1 MSFSRRISS
10 PYVSGE
16 TAWLRGNLHTHTTES
31 DGSLSPQAAVAA
43 YAALGYDFLM
53 ISDHDRLTPVDTLDP
68 CGMTLIQG
76 NEITGGG
83 PHVLHVG
90 AREVVQP
97 LPDRQ
102 AVIDAILA
110 DGGLAVMNHPNWE
123 THFNH
128 CPQSLLERL
137 TGYMGIEVFNGVT
150 LHAEGSPYAMN
161 RWDMLLSQGR
171 RVWGFAHDDC
181 HAEMHHGMGW
191 NMVQGGDRSPEALL
205 YALKNGRFYASTGAV
220 ISRIDTDG
228 GVLRI
233 QSPNAQAWHVCAD
246 HGRVIARAAG
256 NTLTYSV
263 PELFDTTYLRV
274 ECFGPGAA
282 MAWTQPFF
290 LH

>member
-10 PYVSGE
+10 PYASGE
-16 TAWLRGNLHTHTTES
+16 TAWLRGNLHTHTTDS
-31 DGSLSPQAAVAA
+31 DGNLSPQQTVAA
-43 YAALGYDFLM
+43 YAAMGYDFLM
-53 ISDHDRLTPVDTLDP
+53 ISDHDRMTPVDTLDP
-68 CGMTLIQG
+68 CGMVLMQG
-76 NEITGGG
+76 NEITSGG

-90 AREVVQP
+90 AREVVEP

-123 THFNH
+123 AHFNH
-128 CPQSLLERL
+128 CPQSVLERL

-150 LHAEGSPYAMN
+150 LHAEGCPYAMD

-171 RVWGFAHDDC
+171 RVWGFAHDDN
-181 HAEMHHGMGW
+181 HADEHRGLGW
-191 NMVQGGDRSPEALL
+191 IMVQGGERSPEALL

-220 ISRIDTDG
+220 ITRLDMDDG
-228 GVLRI
+228 RLRI

-246 HGRVIARAAG
+246 HGRVVHRAAG
-256 NTLTYSV
+256 GTLVYDV
-263 PELFDTTYLRV
+263 PELLDAAYFRV

-290 LH
+290 LS